1 MKFGFRFLEKD
12 EDGRKD
18 VEERNLGIQDVKEKN
33 QTAGKEKAKKKHK
46 KYERNWLALDLAKNG

>member
-46 KYERNWLALDLAKNG
+46 KYERWLALDLAKNG